1 MYQHSAC
8 HARVGRRRTHTRTHP
23 CGALWCVHGRF
34 FAARGRGGKWRTAAN
49 GGKATDVAMLLQ
61 GLAEV
66 ELKRNKTN
74 KKQVATQQEVRARDQ
89 DGSRSRVTMAL

>member
-1 MYQHSAC
+1 
-8 HARVGRRRTHTRTHP
+8 
-23 CGALWCVHGRF
+23 
-34 FAARGRGGKWRTAAN
+34 
-49 GGKATDVAMLLQ
+49 MLLQ